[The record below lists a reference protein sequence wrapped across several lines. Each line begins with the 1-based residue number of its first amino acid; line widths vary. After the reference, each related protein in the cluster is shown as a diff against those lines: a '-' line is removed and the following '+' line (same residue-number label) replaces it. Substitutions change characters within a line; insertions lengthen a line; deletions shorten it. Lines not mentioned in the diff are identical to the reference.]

1 MSLRDHL
8 RFVHLSHLSGPPKD
22 RPIHRAIYRHEVH
35 RIVELG
41 IGLGERALKMIR
53 LAGIKNASRPIG
65 YTGID
70 LFEARSRCDSPG
82 LTMKAAYRKL
92 VATGA
97 RIRLVPGD
105 PFAALSR
112 VANELMK
119 TDLVVVSAGLPPES
133 LAKAWFFLPRML
145 HADSHVFLEEP
156 GGRKGQTTLRSMSS
170 AEIAHLAA
178 PGGLRR
184 AA

>member
-1 MSLRDHL
+1 
-8 RFVHLSHLSGPPKD
+8 
-22 RPIHRAIYRHEVH
+22 
-35 RIVELG
+35 
-41 IGLGERALKMIR
+41 MIR
-53 LAGIKNASRPIG
+53 LAAVKNASHRID

-70 LFEARSRCDSPG
+70 LFDARSRSDSPG
-82 LTMKAAYRKL
+82 LTVKAAYRKL

-112 VANELMK
+112 VANELLE
-119 TDLVVVSAGLPPES
+119 TDLVIVTAGLAPES
-133 LAKAWFFLPRML
+133 LLKAWFFLPRML
-145 HADSHVFLEEP
+145 HEDSHVFLEELD
-156 GGRKGQTTLRSMSS
+156 GREGRITLRLMTP

-178 PGGLRR
+178 PDAFRR